1 MVNRVIF
8 LLNSTFNR
16 RDYHRYGFDIIRS
29 RGYEIEIW
37 DFTPVLKTHYFNHHT
52 PPDSINSDICKLFH
66 AKNHIKQAVRSL
78 GSSDLVFSA
87 MGIDQSNLF
96 IYQILKDKGIIYGFG
111 LTGMIPTRKWSLK
124 YILSLTYKDPFSV
137 PFKIFNS
144 LKKVFTKINGRQLP
158 LLKADFLITG
168 GKASANSG
176 QYPVSNTT
184 CIIKAHAFDYDR
196 YLDEESKEEKGLK
209 NGKPYVV
216 FLDADLPY
224 HPDYLYSNIV
234 PYCTAEKYYPE
245 MNRFF
250 NFLEQKT
257 GLSVIIAAHPR
268 ANYAKKG
275 NPYGSRTIVS
285 GKTICLV
292 KYAKAAIA
300 HISTSVN
307 FAVLYKKPMIFL
319 NSTNYDLRFQNRIVT
334 QAHALGE
341 NPIVISDDYSS
352 HFELNSIND
361 TKYATY
367 KELYIKETGTPEKPV
382 WEIFAD
388 YLDSHYMIS

>member
-37 DFTPVLKTHYFNHHT
+37 DFTPVLKPHYFNHYT
-52 PPDSINSDICKLFH
+52 PPDPINSDICKLFH
-66 AKNHIKQAVRSL
+66 AKIHIKQAIHSL
-78 GSSDLVFSA
+78 SSNDLVFSA
-87 MGIDQSNLF
+87 MGIDQFNLF
-96 IYQILKDKGIIYGFG
+96 IYQILKDKGIIFGFG
-111 LTGMIPTRKWSLK
+111 LTGMFPSRKWSLG
-124 YILSLTYKDPFSV
+124 YILSLTFNDPFSV
-137 PFKIFNS
+137 PIQIFNR
-144 LKKVFTKINGRQLP
+144 LKKVFTKITGGKLP
-158 LLKADFLITG
+158 ILTSAYLITG
-168 GKASANSG
+168 GKTSANSG

-184 CIIKAHAFDYDR
+184 HIIKAHSFDYDR

-209 NGKPYVV
+209 NEKPYVV
-216 FLDADLPY
+216 FLDVNMPY

-250 NFLEQKT
+250 DFFEQKT
-257 GLSVIIAAHPR
+257 GLRVIIAAHPR

-275 NPYGSRTIVS
+275 NPYGRRPIVS
-285 GKTICLV
+285 EKTICLV
-292 KYAKAAIA
+292 KYAIAAIA

-319 NSTNYDLRFQNRIVT
+319 NSTNYDIRLQNRIVT

-341 NPIVISDDYSS
+341 NPIFISDNYSN
-352 HFELNSIND
+352 HFELNNIND

-367 KELYIKETGTPEKPV
+367 KELYIKETGTPEKPI

-388 YLDSHYMIS
+388 YLDSII